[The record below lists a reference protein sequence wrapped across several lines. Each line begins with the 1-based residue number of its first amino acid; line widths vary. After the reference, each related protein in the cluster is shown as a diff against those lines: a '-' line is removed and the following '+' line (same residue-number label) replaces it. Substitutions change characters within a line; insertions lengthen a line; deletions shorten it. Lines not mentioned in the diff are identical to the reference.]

1 MAGRGQVI
9 GNKRE
14 IQSKL
19 HCHLSEKQTVQN
31 AYKLLICSCLF
42 IIYLYKGQKVLFISE
57 KSSTF
62 AEILE
67 TISL

>member
-31 AYKLLICSCLF
+31 AYKLLIYNCYFYSF
-42 IIYLYKGQKVLFISE
+42 SVQRSKGIVYFRK
-57 KSSTF
+57 K
-62 AEILE
+62 
-67 TISL
+67 